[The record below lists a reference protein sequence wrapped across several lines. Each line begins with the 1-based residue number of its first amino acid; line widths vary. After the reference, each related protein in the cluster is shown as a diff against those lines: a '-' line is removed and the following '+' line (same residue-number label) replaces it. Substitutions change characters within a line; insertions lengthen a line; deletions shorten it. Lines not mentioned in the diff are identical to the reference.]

1 MKVWI
6 TCFILLFGAAE
17 LLQWVKQFSLP
28 LPIFVLGGLFL
39 AIASNYSKL
48 SHLPFHLDYKDPE
61 PLKPEAPKP
70 PAVPVAQGSPVTS
83 SKRTSSRSISFE
95 INKNFQPGDN
105 LRQKR

>member
-48 SHLPFHLDYKDPE
+48 SHLPFHLDYKEPE
-61 PLKPEAPKP
+61 PLKPEPPKS
-70 PAVPVAQGSPVTS
+70 PAVPVSSGNPVAS
-83 SKRTSSRSISFE
+83 SRRTSTRSISFE
-95 INKNFQPGDN
+95 IKKPFQPGDN
-105 LRQKR
+105 LQKKG